1 MLGQHDGEHKCRPPD
16 VRTTG
21 CRRHKKWR
29 GLGPLRNCRLRTVSE
44 AVVFCMDQDSTNGNE
59 ALRHCWIKGPA
70 EENVQLS
77 LTFDVRSG
85 ADDLD
90 DFDKMLA
97 SVAWR

>member
-1 MLGQHDGEHKCRPPD
+1 
-16 VRTTG
+16 
-21 CRRHKKWR
+21 
-29 GLGPLRNCRLRTVSE
+29 
-44 AVVFCMDQDSTNGNE
+44 MDQDGTKAYE

-77 LTFDVRSG
+77 LTFDPRSG
-85 ADDLD
+85 ADDLE